1 MHTKSLKKQNKEL
14 ADAQRQL
21 EILSNGIFGDKELP
35 TFAKKIEETGQFP
48 LRPKK
53 LEVLQ
58 INLGYMCNQVCE
70 HCHVDAGPDRK
81 EIMTKETMLQCLEVI
96 KNTSATT
103 LDLTGGAP
111 EMNPNFRWFVDEAS
125 KAGIKDFIVRSN
137 LTIIRANK
145 KYYDLPEFFK
155 KHNIHVVS
163 SMPHWTRGKTDKQ
176 RGTGVFDKSIKALQ
190 DLNALGYGMPNSNLK
205 LDLVYNP
212 SGAFLP
218 GDQVSME
225 KDFKNALLEDF
236 GIQFHNLFTI
246 TNLPVSRFLDY
257 LIASDNYEDYMCSLV
272 DAYNP
277 SAVENVMCTHT
288 ISVSWD
294 GYLYDCD
301 FNQMLKLKVAS
312 TVKHISE
319 YNEEVLNNRTII
331 ISQHCYG
338 CTAGAGS
345 SCQGTVIPTK
355 TGIS

>member
-1 MHTKSLKKQNKEL
+1 MSKLKQQSLQKRQSEL
-14 ADAQRQL
+14 ALANKQL
-21 EILSNGIFGDKELP
+21 EKLSNGIFSNGELP
-35 TFAKKIEETGQFP
+35 LFAEKIIESGQFP
-48 LRPKK
+48 LRPTSI
-53 LEVLQ
+53 EILQ
-58 INLGYMCNQVCE
+58 INVGYMCNQVCE

-81 EIMTKETMLQCLEVI
+81 EIMTKETMTQCLDVI
-96 KNTSATT
+96 KNTNAHT

-111 EMNPNFRWFVDEAS
+111 EMNPNFRWFVEEAS
-125 KAGIKDFIVRSN
+125 KAGAKDIIVRSN
-137 LTIIRANK
+137 LTILRANK

-176 RGTGVFDKSIKALQ
+176 RGEGVFDQSIKALQ
-190 DLNALGYGMPNSNLK
+190 ELNSVGYGMPDSHLK

-218 GDQVSME
+218 GNQASME
-225 KDFKNALLEDF
+225 KDFKKALLEDF
-236 GIQFHNLFTI
+236 GIHFHNLFAI
-246 TNLPVSRFLDY
+246 TNLPISRFLDY
-257 LIASDNYEDYMCSLV
+257 LIASDNYEDYMYQLV

-277 SAVENVMCTHT
+277 AAVKNVMCRNT

-301 FNQMLKLKVAS
+301 FNQMLELKVNS
-312 TVKHISE
+312 KVQHISE
-319 YNEEVLNNRTII
+319 YNEDLLNDRDII

-345 SCQGTVIPTK
+345 SCQGAVTN
-355 TGIS
+355 